1 MIAFVFITYAPN
13 DGGATKVT
21 YPSGYA
27 VTNVY
32 DNYGNLTAVK
42 NGETLLWQ
50 WKELDKTG
58 ALTKDAVC
66 GSVVRTRIYDE
77 AGKVWSE
84 TAYKGNTG
92 LMSLAYDY
100 IFEN

>member
-1 MIAFVFITYAPN
+1 MIFYVKKNTII
-13 DGGATKVT
+13 
-21 YPSGYA
+21 SCCH
-27 VTNVY
+27 
-32 DNYGNLTAVK
+32 GNLTAVK

-58 ALTKDAVC
+58 ALTKDAIC

-77 AGKVWSE
+77 SGKVWSE